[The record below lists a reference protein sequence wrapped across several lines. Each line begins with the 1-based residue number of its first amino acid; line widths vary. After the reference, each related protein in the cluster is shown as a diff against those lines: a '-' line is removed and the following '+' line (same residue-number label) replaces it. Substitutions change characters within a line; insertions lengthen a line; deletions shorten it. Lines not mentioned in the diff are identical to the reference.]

1 MLSPIVSLLMPSK
14 AAFRPIRKIQV
25 SVNDAVIDHMLST
38 SQLEVCKL
46 IELRGCYS
54 QERMIVECGARSLG
68 VGGSL
73 RNFFKQ
79 VN

>member
-1 MLSPIVSLLMPSK
+1 
-14 AAFRPIRKIQV
+14 
-25 SVNDAVIDHMLST
+25 VIDHMLST